1 MQVGPRCEVLLMAPW
16 DSGTRVTRE
25 RAHRG
30 PRWRAYGKHL
40 RSKGFTLL
48 ELLVV
53 IAILGI
59 VAGMVSL
66 SIVPS
71 EDRRLTEEMDRLAAL
86 FRLAHD
92 EARVAGRAIQ
102 WQANTEGYRFVVSDD
117 DEADPMASDDPL
129 RARNWPFEVVQ
140 VDAPEIVF
148 GREPLMSPVR
158 VQIATPGRTL
168 TMDIDAFGELT
179 VSQ

>member
-1 MQVGPRCEVLLMAPW
+1 MSDVTWLGRCVSRGSAEQCLQSPCPGHRKVLRKGA
-16 DSGTRVTRE
+16 
-25 RAHRG
+25 
-30 PRWRAYGKHL
+30 
-40 RSKGFTLL
+40 GFTLL

-71 EDRRLTEEMDRLAAL
+71 EDRRLSEELDRLAAL

-92 EARVAGRAIQ
+92 EARVMGRAIS
-102 WQANTEGYRFVVSDD
+102 WRADDGGYWFIESDG
-117 DEADPMASDDPL
+117 ERGGAASDDPL
-129 RARNWPFEVVQ
+129 RARAWPFEVVA

-158 VQIATPGRTL
+158 VQIATPKRMVI
-168 TMDIDAFGELT
+168 MDIDAFGELT
-179 VSQ
+179 VVQ